1 MGSLWL
7 RVSMNVEFVGSF
19 SEENDVGRLRV
30 SLLISIRCFQPGLSG
45 TVERI
50 LAMLLPLLVWMVN
63 CQNPFPHPKHASWGK
78 ISTKKFWYPDSNL
91 VSDSLVSEM
100 ALFHGFSLYIWQ
112 YISSIGIYNYHMA
125 ISTIIYS
132 I

>member
-30 SLLISIRCFQPGLSG
+30 SLLISIRCIQPGLSG

-50 LAMLLPLLVWMVN
+50 LAMLLPLLV
-63 CQNPFPHPKHASWGK
+63 
-78 ISTKKFWYPDSNL
+78 
-91 VSDSLVSEM
+91 
-100 ALFHGFSLYIWQ
+100 
-112 YISSIGIYNYHMA
+112 
-125 ISTIIYS
+125 
-132 I
+132 